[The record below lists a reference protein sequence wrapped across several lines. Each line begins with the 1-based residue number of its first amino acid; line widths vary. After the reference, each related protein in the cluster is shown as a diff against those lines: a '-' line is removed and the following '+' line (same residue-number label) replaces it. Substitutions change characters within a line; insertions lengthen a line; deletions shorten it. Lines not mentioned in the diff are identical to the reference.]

1 MGLQITIS
9 IVVVAFIA
17 HSAIE
22 ALHDAVGLRMPRF
35 GFYVDQVVCL
45 DERGDIAID
54 ELAAVIVHDPGFG
67 ILTRF
72 ERRLQLNG
80 NRFVIKTHQQLVVH
94 DIAAIRIDKAE
105 QKVEASGNRL
115 PGFEF
120 L

>member
-1 MGLQITIS
+1 
-9 IVVVAFIA
+9 
-17 HSAIE
+17 
-22 ALHDAVGLRMPRF
+22 MPRF

-80 NRFVIKTHQQLVVH
+80 NRFAVKTHQQLVVH

-105 QKVEASGNRL
+105 QKLEASGNPNVHHVGMPLLIRCVGSEVVVATRGNGAF
-115 PGFEF
+115 PAR
-120 L
+120 